1 MGPRTRKAIGSAAIL
16 LFLLFY
22 VGLAGWIGDKLP
34 NQWLVKLLYYAVV
47 GTAWGAP
54 LIPLLTWMNRGR

>member
-1 MGPRTRKAIGSAAIL
+1 MGPRTRKFIGCFAML

-22 VGLAGWIGDKLP
+22 IGAAAKVGTLLP
-34 NQWLVKLLYYAVV
+34 DQWLVKLVYYLVV

-54 LIPLLTWMNRGR
+54 VIPLMSWMNRGA